1 ADRFRDEMVPGFLT
15 TKMEV
20 GQAAGALVEG
30 IVARQPRVIEPPAW
44 RPPFYLRGPVGPL
57 SDRRLETNPRVGDYV
72 EEMERQHRD
81 DLLVSPNQPVRAGNP
96 YGLAGKVVLV
106 TGAARGIGFDV
117 ARRAHGRGASVVMV
131 DQGPDV
137 KGAAAGLGHRAL
149 AVMADVT
156 DT

>member
-1 ADRFRDEMVPGFLT
+1 GLAAELAPHGAGVTLAYFGFVKTGLIGEIFDNPVADRLRDEMVPGFLT

-72 EEMERQHRD
+72 EEMERQHR
-81 DLLVSPNQPVRAGNP
+81 
-96 YGLAGKVVLV
+96 
-106 TGAARGIGFDV
+106 
-117 ARRAHGRGASVVMV
+117 
-131 DQGPDV
+131 
-137 KGAAAGLGHRAL
+137 
-149 AVMADVT
+149 
-156 DT
+156 